1 MSPPRLPRRRIPISA
16 GWRSVALVATL
27 ALLAACTTPLAGH
40 GVVTIAPAPVTTPD
54 ATPSPQVSHV
64 QLSDCSDQVGL
75 ASSGIAAARLKHL
88 TVTCGKVSVPLD
100 YSHPDDGTI
109 GIEVLRLHDDQQ
121 QNRIGSLLINPGGPG
136 VSGLAEPIALASSV
150 SDEILTHFDLIGFD
164 PRGIGLSNP
173 LDCVAAT
180 EKDQLASLDPDI
192 RTPTGFALAKTAE
205 DNVAHECSEVYGPQ
219 LADYNTVF
227 TAMDLDRIRQALGDP
242 QLNYLGFSYGTRLGA
257 EYAHLYPG
265 NIRVAVLDGAVDPTL
280 DAVASFGGQVQGF
293 EHAFDEFAADCNT
306 RSPCKSLGN
315 PRQDV
320 ESLVTKANATPMQ
333 VGTGTTAR
341 YVDGAIVLTGVL
353 YTLYNQDSWPALAS
367 ALLAARKGNAQQ
379 LLSLADAYNE
389 RASNGT
395 YSNLLEANTAVICND
410 SPAGPSDALIRAT
423 AAQWATQY
431 PMFGLW
437 SATTLFQCQSW
448 QPVRHPLP
456 LPTAKGSSPILVVGT
471 INDPATPYSGTQH
484 LATALTTGEVLTW
497 EGQGHTAYGKSK
509 CIDSAVDNYLVD
521 QTMPDVGTVCPA

>member
-1 MSPPRLPRRRIPISA
+1 
-16 GWRSVALVATL
+16 
-27 ALLAACTTPLAGH
+27 
-40 GVVTIAPAPVTTPD
+40 
-54 ATPSPQVSHV
+54 
-64 QLSDCSDQVGL
+64 
-75 ASSGIAAARLKHL
+75 
-88 TVTCGKVSVPLD
+88 
-100 YSHPDDGTI
+100 
-109 GIEVLRLHDDQQ
+109 
-121 QNRIGSLLINPGGPG
+121 
-136 VSGLAEPIALASSV
+136 
-150 SDEILTHFDLIGFD
+150 
-164 PRGIGLSNP
+164 
-173 LDCVAAT
+173 
-180 EKDQLASLDPDI
+180 
-192 RTPTGFALAKTAE
+192 
-205 DNVAHECSEVYGPQ
+205 
-219 LADYNTVF
+219 
-227 TAMDLDRIRQALGDP
+227 
-242 QLNYLGFSYGTRLGA
+242 
-257 EYAHLYPG
+257 
-265 NIRVAVLDGAVDPTL
+265 
-280 DAVASFGGQVQGF
+280 
-293 EHAFDEFAADCNT
+293 
-306 RSPCKSLGN
+306 
-315 PRQDV
+315 
-320 ESLVTKANATPMQ
+320 
-333 VGTGTTAR
+333 
-341 YVDGAIVLTGVL
+341 VLTGVL